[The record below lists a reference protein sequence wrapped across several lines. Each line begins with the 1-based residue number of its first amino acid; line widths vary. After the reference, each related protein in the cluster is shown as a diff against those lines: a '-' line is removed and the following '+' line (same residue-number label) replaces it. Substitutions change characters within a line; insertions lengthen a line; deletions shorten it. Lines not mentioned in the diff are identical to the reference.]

1 MKTSRLKEHLG
12 NGEFGTV
19 QRGLW
24 SIQQGEGV
32 TALEV
37 AVKSMEL
44 GECKD
49 ERLKFLQEATIMGQ
63 FGHRN
68 ILQVFGIILNNSVS

>member
-1 MKTSRLKEHLG
+1 M
-12 NGEFGTV
+12 
-19 QRGLW
+19 
-24 SIQQGEGV
+24 QQGEGV

-44 GECKD
+44 GACKD
-49 ERLKFLQEATIMGQ
+49 GRVKFLQEAAIMGQ

-68 ILQVFGIILNNSVS
+68 ILRVFGIILNESVS